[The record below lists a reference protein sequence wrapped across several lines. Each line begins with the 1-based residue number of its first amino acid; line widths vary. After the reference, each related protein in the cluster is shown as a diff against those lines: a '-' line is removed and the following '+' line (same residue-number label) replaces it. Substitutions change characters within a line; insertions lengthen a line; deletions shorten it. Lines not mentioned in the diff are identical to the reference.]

1 MREEQRVLE
10 GFVVAAQD
18 GDLLTH
24 STRGLPMDVDTAGF
38 HGMQVSDMYDSSHL
52 AIGSG
57 VLEFDVGGCCIRKRL
72 KSAVELPHIRIN
84 GIQELSRGVQHVL
97 RNAVTRSTVSAFLLG
112 IQEPAE
118 RMLGR
123 INLVNL

>member
-18 GDLLTH
+18 GDLLAH

-52 AIGSG
+52 AISGG
-57 VLEFDVGGCCIRKRL
+57 VLELDVSRCCIWKRV
-72 KSAVELPHIRIN
+72 KSVVELPYIRIN
-84 GIQELSRGVQHVL
+84 GVQE
-97 RNAVTRSTVSAFLLG
+97 
-112 IQEPAE
+112 
-118 RMLGR
+118 
-123 INLVNL
+123 